1 MQVLEDGGKSE
12 TPSKTNELEDSMKSD
27 TPGMKSP
34 LQKTASADRPSPSE
48 PDFKTPLGKP
58 IYFDAI
64 TIAALRPNYN
74 WGRVLYG
81 HFRMKPWISEKGY
94 YIEAVTILV
103 DTNADA
109 INILMRKSPWSSV
122 VTGELEKTIVLGKQ
136 VAIRNPYMVISSTGM
151 YAVSL
156 NSPADVIF
164 CDNVKADG
172 LSPVESVYAALLEE
186 LQESHRKGDGYLAE
200 EKWLAAENAY
210 SICIGQ
216 AKLLL
221 VKSGATNTT
230 REEYLKSVLMLANS
244 NRAEARLQLEQYFGA
259 SSDARNA
266 LSIDPKHVK
275 TLVRHG
281 KAAYGTTSFFTAC
294 IAFKDALKIAKSQVY
309 DATSDVLK
317 REIEKLLE
325 EAENQADAFYDK

>member
-34 LQKTASADRPSPSE
+34 LQKTASADRPSPERSPSE
-48 PDFKTPLGKP
+48 PAFKTPFGKL
-58 IYFDAI
+58 IHYNAI
-64 TIAALRPNYN
+64 TIAALRPKGN

-81 HFRMKPWISEKGY
+81 HFRMKPWISEKVY
-94 YIEAVTILV
+94 YIKAVTILV

-109 INILMRKSPWSSV
+109 INILMSGV

-136 VAIRNPYMVISSTGM
+136 VAIRNPYMEISSTGM

-156 NSPADVIF
+156 LSPADVDF
-164 CDNVKADG
+164 FDNVKADG
-172 LSPVESVYAALLEE
+172 LSPVESVYAAALEE
-186 LQESHRKGDGYLAE
+186 LQEFHRKCNGYLAE

-210 SICIGQ
+210 SICIRE

-221 VKSGATNTT
+221 EKGGSTNTT
-230 REEYLKSVLMLANS
+230 REEDLKSVLMLAFS

-259 SSDARNA
+259 SSDADKA

-275 TLVRHG
+275 TLVRNG
-281 KAAYGTTSFFTAC
+281 KAAYGRTLFFTAC